1 MSYALVL
8 ILIKTIWDTISA
20 VLLTMVINL
29 NYSETRTL
37 CSSIKNL

>member
-37 CSSIKNL
+37 C